1 MNPNLPN
8 ARLSDSQKRIAAQT
22 AIGSRIEKIAFGS
35 KMRHGNMPHHH
46 TRNRRNELMGQL
58 AQSDISKISQEQQIR
73 LIDNQNAIELMP
85 EIEWASR
92 VLCSSILSPK
102 DMTKRELNYSIGM
115 EWIPPDIRA
124 HIADKIKEDMETL
137 YDYSDSMYSIVKD
150 ALFTKGSH
158 PRIVLPEAVVDR
170 IINTGQLL
178 TFESLS
184 NNLYTQGTN
193 KLKSGGFFGP
203 RWASSKVTLTVESF
217 ASVLQNDKGYDTT
230 EAVEFIDPEDPE
242 GKTVLSIPEITIT
255 DNIEALKLPDYMDA
269 IMAQRRDAAQ
279 NLPSASFD
287 DWDFGETVPTHES
300 KINET
305 TKTTKLSEEEFKQVV
320 YKSAP
325 TNMVTHLRIP
335 GTNTVTRRS
344 VGRPYV
350 KSAPSESMITVHA
363 PGEPNR
369 HLGYVHL
376 LDDTG
381 HAISLTGGDQLLARA
396 GAMMNAANSTNAVG
410 KDNMGSMILSKAARN
425 LNGGKDVTTIKEI
438 NKIVERIIEENII
451 ARMMNGAYPGGAEIG
466 DATDL
471 FELMTARVFCS
482 LRTRIVFIPAEYV
495 TYFAFD
501 YHPNGMGRSLLD
513 SNKMLIA
520 MRAGILLTRMTG
532 EMRNSIPLTEVT
544 MKIDDD
550 DADFEKTAED
560 TLHILSQ
567 TRQPQYPLSTLA
579 VNDIMDWIHRAG
591 FVLKFAEHPRIPDTG
606 FEFQKINHENHLPD
620 QDFYDSLGKQLYM
633 GFGIPPELM
642 DTTYDPEFAT
652 AIANRNIIF
661 TQTVMEAQKKLSGL
675 ITDDVQRLARSDGN
689 IVQEIAEMIKEK
701 WGSIA
706 SAIPEEEK
714 EIFKNNPKSYAMD
727 LVRRCIE
734 SIRVSLPSP
743 DATTIDGQMEQFR
756 KYKEFITEAA
766 DAYVGQGAIPESMAP
781 EIAQKMQGIK
791 DAWIA
796 AMLRAYMAEQ
806 SMLPELQSIAS
817 TTEDGEPAYDLFKL
831 TADLARGMG
840 VNVIGLARALAP
852 ADAAVGKDAKAVGM
866 QDGGA
871 GAMGGFGV
879 SPEPE
884 TPVADGPEGF
894 AGFDLSPPSL
904 DEPNDAAVP
913 GDPAVDATVQSPTP
927 PAS

>member
-8 ARLSDSQKRIAAQT
+8 ARLSDSQRRIAAQT

-35 KMRHGNMPHHH
+35 KLRHGNMPHHQS
-46 TRNRRNELMGQL
+46 RNRRSELTGQL
-58 AQSDISKISQEQQIR
+58 TQSDISKISQEQQIR

-124 HIADKIKEDMETL
+124 HIADKIKEDMEKL
-137 YDYSDSMYSIVKD
+137 YDYSDSMYAIIKD

-170 IINTGQLL
+170 IINNGQVL

-184 NNLYTQGTN
+184 SNLYNPGSST
-193 KLKSGGFFGP
+193 LKSAGWFGP
-203 RWASSKVTLTVESF
+203 RWGSDRVALTVESF
-217 ASVLQNDKGYDTT
+217 AKALNEREAFSST
-230 EAVEFIDPEDPE
+230 EAIEFKDE
-242 GKTVLSIPEITIT
+242 GGAIVSIPELSIT
-255 DNIEALKLPDYMDA
+255 DNIEALKLPSYMDA
-269 IMAQRRDAAQ
+269 IMSQRRDAAQ
-279 NLPSASFD
+279 KLPTA
-287 DWDFGETVPTHES
+287 DFGDMFGEIVET
-300 KINET
+300 NENN
-305 TKTTKLSEEEFKQVV
+305 KLSPTTNKTQLSHDEFKQVV

-325 TNMVTHLRIP
+325 TNIVTHMRIP

-344 VGRPYV
+344 VGRPLV
-350 KSAPSESMITVHA
+350 KSPSPESMITVHF
-363 PGEPNR
+363 PGEPSR
-369 HLGYVHL
+369 HLGYL
-376 LDDTG
+376 YLTDETG
-381 HAISLTGGDQLLARA
+381 HGITLTGADQVLARA
-396 GAMMNAANSTNAVG
+396 SAMMNSANSTNSVG
-410 KDNMGSMILSKAARN
+410 KDGMGSMILSKAARN
-425 LNGGKDVTTIKEI
+425 LSGGKDVTTIKEI
-438 NKIVERIIEENII
+438 NKVVERIIEENVVG
-451 ARMMNGAYPGGAEIG
+451 RMMNGAYPGGAEIG

-482 LRTRIVFIPAEYV
+482 LRTRIIFIPAEYV

-550 DADFEKTAED
+550 DVDFEKTAED

-591 FVLKFAEHPRIPDTG
+591 FVLKFAEHPNIPDTG
-606 FEFQKINHENHLPD
+606 FEFNKINHENRLPD
-620 QDFYDSLGKQLYM
+620 QAFYDSLGKQLYM

-675 ITDDVQRLARSDGN
+675 ITDDVQRLSRSDGN

-706 SAIPEEEK
+706 SSIPDEEK
-714 EIFKNNPKSYAMD
+714 EIFNDNPKAYAMD

-734 SIRVSLPSP
+734 SIEVSLPSP
-743 DATTIDGQMEQFR
+743 DATTIDGQMEQYR

-766 DAYVGQGAIPESMAP
+766 DAYLGQGAIPESMAP
-781 EIAQKMQGIK
+781 ELAAKAEGIK
-791 DAWIA
+791 QAWIA
-796 AMLRAYMAEQ
+796 AMLRSYMAEQ

-831 TADLARGMG
+831 TADLARGIG
-840 VNVIGLARALAP
+840 VNAIGLARALAP
-852 ADAAVGKDAKAVGM
+852 ADQAVGKDAKAIG
-866 QDGGA
+866 
-871 GAMGGFGV
+871 MGGDAPGGMGGGMS
-879 SPEPE
+879 SPMGSPD

-894 AGFDLSPPSL
+894 AGFDLSPPDLSNPT
-904 DEPNDAAVP
+904 EAPVM
-913 GDPAVDATVQSPTP
+913 GDPAVDDTVTGTP
-927 PAS
+927 VPPNS